1 MFVISNLLIAVADLL
16 GWVIQFFIIVI
27 IARAVISW
35 VDADPYNGLVR
46 FIHAVTEPLL
56 SPIRKLMPPW
66 RLNGIDFSPMVAI
79 LILYFLRTF
88 LISTLYDLANHLR

>member
-1 MFVISNLLIAVADLL
+1 MFVISNLIVAFAELL
-16 GWVIQFFIIVI
+16 SWVIQFFIIAI

-56 SPIRKLMPPW
+56 SPVRKLLPPW
-66 RLNGIDFSPMVAI
+66 RLNGVDLSPLIVI
-79 LILYFLRTF
+79 LALYFLRTF
-88 LISTLYDLANHLR
+88 LVGTLYDLAAHLR